1 MSTTGKGFHY
11 PQYSDTPD
19 VPRDLEQLAEDV
31 DAYLDAHPGPTGAT
45 GPRGYSV
52 LNGTSN
58 PISSTGIDG
67 DFYINTTSNSIFGPK
82 VSGAWNSGTSIGGN
96 SVLNGTVDPTSANG
110 SNGDFYIN
118 TVSNKIFG
126 PKLNNAWASGT
137 NIVGP
142 QGNSGAQGNTGAK
155 GDAAATIVIQST
167 TTGNA
172 GTTASVTNSGTSSDV
187 KLNFVIPRG
196 DKGEQGTPGT
206 PGAPGANGA
215 AGANA
220 NIDPVDTSIGLNIP
234 TTNVFGVNSN
244 WYPRFNNLYAIGQP
258 IDSPNGVTTNRFWKT
273 IYSNTGTINTSDSRL
288 KTNVQDS
295 LLGLDFINSLR
306 PVSYKFIE
314 GSKTEDGSS
323 IPGERTHW
331 GLIAQEVQS
340 VIEEAGVD
348 FGGWV
353 LLDKTD
359 EDSEQALR
367 YEEFI
372 APLIKA
378 VQELSARV
386 KSLEG

>member
-31 DAYLDAHPGPTGAT
+31 DAYLDAHPGPTGPAGTIQIGQVTTVSASTPAAVQNVGTASNAILNLTLPRGIDGVIGGPGPTGPQGAT
-45 GPRGYSV
+45 GP
-52 LNGTSN
+52 
-58 PISSTGIDG
+58 
-67 DFYINTTSNSIFGPK
+67 
-82 VSGAWNSGTSIGGN
+82 
-96 SVLNGTVDPTSANG
+96 
-110 SNGDFYIN
+110 
-118 TVSNKIFG
+118 
-126 PKLNNAWASGT
+126 
-137 NIVGP
+137 VGP
-142 QGNSGAQGNTGAK
+142 QGVAGPTGPK
-155 GDAAATIVIQST
+155 GDAAATIAVQST
-167 TTGNA
+167 TTSAA
-172 GTTASVTNSGTSSDV
+172 GTNAQVTNSGTSSNV
-187 KLNFVIPRG
+187 LLNFIIPRG
-196 DKGEQGTPGT
+196 EVGATGATGATGPAGT
-206 PGAPGANGA
+206 NGLD
-215 AGANA
+215 GANA
-220 NIDPVDTSIGLNIP
+220 SIDPVSTTIGLNIP
-234 TTNVFGVNSN
+234 TTNSFGVNSN

-314 GSKTEDGSS
+314 GSKTEDGLS

-340 VIEEAGVD
+340 VIEDAGVD

-359 EDSEQALR
+359 QDSEQALR

>member
-1 MSTTGKGFHY
+1 MSTVPNQHGLHFPDYTD
-11 PQYSDTPD
+11 SPD
-19 VPRDLEQLAEDV
+19 VPKDLSLLAKDIADLI
-31 DAYLDAHPGPTGAT
+31 DANPGPAGKLAIGA
-45 GPRGYSV
+45 V
-52 LNGTSN
+52 TSL
-58 PISSTGIDG
+58 P
-67 DFYINTTSNSIFGPK
+67 
-82 VSGAWNSGTSIGGN
+82 
-96 SVLNGTVDPTSANG
+96 NG
-110 SNGDFYIN
+110 SNP
-118 TVSNKIFG
+118 TVVNVGTSEDAI
-126 PKLNNAWASGT
+126 LNIGIPIG
-137 NIVGP
+137 IVGGP
-142 QGNSGAQGNTGAK
+142 GPANSLSVLSTSTSAAGTQAQVSISSQTIVGGLPTQTLTFTIPRGDKGDQGTQGTRGDIGLTGPASATIAVQSTSTGA
-155 GDAAATIVIQST
+155 
-167 TTGNA
+167 A
-172 GTTASVTNSGTSSDV
+172 GTQASVTNSGTSSAV
-187 KLNFVIPRG
+187 QLNFTIPRG

-206 PGAPGANGA
+206 PGANGLPGADGLP
-215 AGANA
+215 GANA

-234 TTNVFGVNSN
+234 TTNVYGVNSN
-244 WYPRFNNLYAIGQP
+244 WYPRFNNLYSIGQP
-258 IDSPNGVTTNRFWKT
+258 IDSLNGVTTNRFWKT
-273 IYSNTGTINTSDSRL
+273 IYSNTGTINSSDSRL

-348 FGGWV
+348 FAGWV

-359 EDSEQALR
+359 TESEQALR

-378 VQELSARV
+378 VQELTARV

>member
-1 MSTTGKGFHY
+1 
-11 PQYSDTPD
+11 
-19 VPRDLEQLAEDV
+19 V

-52 LNGTSN
+52 LNGVSN

-82 VSGAWNSGTSIGGN
+82 ISGAWGSGTSIGGN

-126 PKLNNAWASGT
+126 PKLNNAWAAGT
-137 NIVGP
+137 NIIGP
-142 QGNSGAQGNTGAK
+142 QGNPGTQGSTGLK
-155 GDAAATIVIQST
+155 GDAAATIAVQST

-206 PGAPGANGA
+206 PGAPGAPGADGA

-258 IDSPNGVTTNRFWKT
+258 IDAANGVTTNRFWKT
-273 IYSNTGTINTSDSRL
+273 IYSNTGTINTSDLRL
-288 KTNVQDS
+288 KTNIQDS
-295 LLGLDFINSLR
+295 LLGLDFINNLR

-323 IPGERTHW
+323 VPGERTHW

-340 VIEEAGVD
+340 VIEDAGVD
-348 FGGWV
+348 FGGWI
-353 LLDKTD
+353 LLDKTNS
-359 EDSEQALR
+359 ESEQALR

-378 VQELSARV
+378 VQELTARV